1 MTVKEMVEQ
10 LGLKV
15 AAGEDGLNWNVSK
28 VYICDLLSF
37 AMSKAPNSC
46 AWITVMNN
54 VNVMAVASL
63 ADVSCVI
70 LCEGTTPD
78 EQAIKKAND
87 IAIPILLS
95 DLPAFELGQSI
106 AAKIS
111 G

>member
-1 MTVKEMVEQ
+1 MTVKEMAEQ

-15 AAGEDGLNWNVSK
+15 AAGEDGCDREIST

-37 AMSKAPNSC
+37 AMSKAPGDC

-54 VNVMAVASL
+54 VNVVAVASL

-70 LCEGTTPD
+70 LCEGATPD
-78 EQAIKKAND
+78 EQAAQKANGTG
-87 IAIPILLS
+87 IPILLS
-95 DLPAFELGQSI
+95 GLPAFEIGQRI